1 MKFILLSIL
10 VILAI
15 RANAQIEWGGYT
27 WDGNCVDY
35 AIEED
40 GSIGLEAMTKES
52 PTLIYSEI
60 EELDSI
66 GQWTIDATINTT
78 TSSSNM
84 MRIYIGAPDNKM
96 ENGLN
101 VMIGSADDCI
111 SLYNTRDGKDIA
123 IVKGKA
129 KFIDYKAFKV
139 SITIERS
146 KRADGTTHFA
156 MTSKVEADGHKTTDK
171 GEGNVGAEDMQ
182 GISYIGIKTYYTS
195 TRKSGTYMVNSIG
208 MKKGIK
214 EIEGEEPP
222 VITPSTGSGNAST
235 LGWKGM
241 TYLFAADEETKMMEI
256 HADSVVN
263 PAIMYKQVEKL
274 DTIAEWSF
282 TYIMNNTVSGS
293 NLMRVYL
300 SASDTTMMNGLNVTI
315 GTADKNICLANTVNG
330 TNKILIRGEEDILE
344 KYPQIVNV
352 IVRRSM
358 NIDGSYHYLLITNT
372 ETKTAIEECEIE
384 AKDIAEEKYI
394 GIYAK
399 YTSGRKTG
407 TYYISDIE
415 TDGHLDKE
423 ETIVDIK
430 GFYRGCVVINEVMA
444 NPSDELGLPNQE
456 YIELYNNDEEAINL
470 LDWTIENG
478 TTKGRIND
486 IVIPAKSYVLLCGK
500 THVTDF
506 EGYEKVA
513 YATPWPTLSNS
524 NGRIVLRNTHSKVA
538 DYMEY
543 DSKTLSDSHKKD
555 GGWSMERVDTY
566 NISNERSNWRMSED
580 MRGGTPSERNSVE
593 ETNIDTTAPQVL
605 TITSSKDGKTLYV
618 TTSEPMDTTV
628 VAKSVKISG
637 VETKVEMNTLDNVT
651 LSKFAFSLSE
661 PISAGRVYEVSGIEM
676 EDLAGNKIE
685 NKAIRTAV
693 ASELRTDSEIVI
705 NEIMAN
711 ATTATYDYVE
721 IYNKGTETYDLRDV
735 YFGMM
740 KDDELKSCNCITLY
754 SRPIYPGDYI
764 VICGDSLKHVEK
776 YDDKHKEWVVENT
789 KMGNLPTDGT
799 FAIVLRNGKV
809 VDKVDYSAKMHSSL
823 LSDVH
828 DVALERIKTEAPTN
842 DMTNW
847 TSASEYCNYATP
859 TAKNS
864 QNRDEQE
871 DIATEVEMRVRRFTP
886 DGDGVD
892 DEMVMAIR
900 MGDGQ
905 WAATMKI
912 YNATGEV
919 VAVPY
924 NNRPMPVSGE
934 MRWNGRSDDGTMQ
947 GPGTYIVYVSAW
959 QTGGRKKEYKKTC
972 VIGVKKE

>member
-1 MKFILLSIL
+1 
-10 VILAI
+10 
-15 RANAQIEWGGYT
+15 
-27 WDGNCVDY
+27 
-35 AIEED
+35 
-40 GSIGLEAMTKES
+40 
-52 PTLIYSEI
+52 
-60 EELDSI
+60 
-66 GQWTIDATINTT
+66 
-78 TSSSNM
+78 
-84 MRIYIGAPDNKM
+84 
-96 ENGLN
+96 
-101 VMIGSADDCI
+101 
-111 SLYNTRDGKDIA
+111 
-123 IVKGKA
+123 
-129 KFIDYKAFKV
+129 
-139 SITIERS
+139 
-146 KRADGTTHFA
+146 
-156 MTSKVEADGHKTTDK
+156 
-171 GEGNVGAEDMQ
+171 
-182 GISYIGIKTYYTS
+182 
-195 TRKSGTYMVNSIG
+195 
-208 MKKGIK
+208 
-214 EIEGEEPP
+214 
-222 VITPSTGSGNAST
+222 
-235 LGWKGM
+235 
-241 TYLFAADEETKMMEI
+241 
-256 HADSVVN
+256 
-263 PAIMYKQVEKL
+263 
-274 DTIAEWSF
+274 
-282 TYIMNNTVSGS
+282 
-293 NLMRVYL
+293 
-300 SASDTTMMNGLNVTI
+300 
-315 GTADKNICLANTVNG
+315 
-330 TNKILIRGEEDILE
+330 
-344 KYPQIVNV
+344 
-352 IVRRSM
+352 
-358 NIDGSYHYLLITNT
+358 
-372 ETKTAIEECEIE
+372 
-384 AKDIAEEKYI
+384 
-394 GIYAK
+394 
-399 YTSGRKTG
+399 
-407 TYYISDIE
+407 
-415 TDGHLDKE
+415 
-423 ETIVDIK
+423 
-430 GFYRGCVVINEVMA
+430 
-444 NPSDELGLPNQE
+444 
-456 YIELYNNDEEAINL
+456 
-470 LDWTIENG
+470 
-478 TTKGRIND
+478 
-486 IVIPAKSYVLLCGK
+486 
-500 THVTDF
+500 
-506 EGYEKVA
+506 
-513 YATPWPTLSNS
+513 
-524 NGRIVLRNTHSKVA
+524 
-538 DYMEY
+538 
-543 DSKTLSDSHKKD
+543 
-555 GGWSMERVDTY
+555 MERVDTY